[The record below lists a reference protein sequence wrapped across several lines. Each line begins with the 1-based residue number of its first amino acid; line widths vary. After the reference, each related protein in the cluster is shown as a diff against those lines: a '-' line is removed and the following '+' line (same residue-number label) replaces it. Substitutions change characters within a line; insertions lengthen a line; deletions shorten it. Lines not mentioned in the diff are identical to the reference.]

1 MAASSILGPSPYS
14 FPIIL
19 PPSSL
24 VPDNYRLTRSFSPE
38 MPRSFHGKQNSTEI
52 EYNSF
57 PLDGTGRVG
66 GIHSRAKWS
75 LLGYFAARYSATFGQ
90 KLKSSFSTVLLSEAT
105 GNLLEITRQLLQSP
119 PCRPEGERRGARD
132 HGEDGRCAC
141 SGLVMPLS
149 AVVWIHRQTQVIERN
164 QKFKNWN
171 SRGLSARGGG
181 MAKETQ
187 ALMRSEGGERGP

>member
-57 PLDGTGRVG
+57 PLDGTGWVG
-66 GIHSRAKWS
+66 GIHLRAKWS
-75 LLGYFAARYSATFGQ
+75 LLGYFSARYSATFGQ
-90 KLKSSFSTVLLSEAT
+90 KLKSSFSTVLLSKAT
-105 GNLLEITRQLLQSP
+105 GNLLEITWQLLQSP
-119 PCRPEGERRGARD
+119 PCRPGGERR
-132 HGEDGRCAC
+132 
-141 SGLVMPLS
+141 V
-149 AVVWIHRQTQVIERN
+149 
-164 QKFKNWN
+164 
-171 SRGLSARGGG
+171 ARGHGG
-181 MAKETQ
+181 GWQ
-187 ALMRSEGGERGP
+187 VCLHRSGYAIVCCRLDSSSNTGNRREPKFWELE